1 MPADRRPRVEI
12 RMPHGAGTLQVPL
25 VRLEQRSSGAWAAVV
40 ALPRYVD
47 LGRIG
52 ATDADNDLAA
62 WEEHMPVPAG
72 EYRDVPGQDYSRI
85 TRVPYR
91 DPMAPA
97 RPPGSERRL
106 ATGPRHPPTGGR
118 RR

>member
-1 MPADRRPRVEI
+1 MSDRDHRPRVEI

-47 LGRIG
+47 LGRI
-52 ATDADNDLAA
+52 AAADADNDLAA

-91 DPMAPA
+91 DTAAPA
-97 RPPGSERRL
+97 RPAVVDHRL
-106 ATGPRHPPTGGR
+106 GIGPMYDQGKR